1 MNPKNPKRKFN
12 KDHFQKTCNVEI
24 KNRFTILL
32 KYFAGVNQMIS
43 QLRAFVLF
51 KMVETSFL
59 EKKRSFNLSYTMN
72 LTKCEKVVLPH
83 T

>member
-1 MNPKNPKRKFN
+1 MRRTRKTLSRNLTKNISK
-12 KDHFQKTCNVEI
+12 KTCNTEI

-51 KMVETSFL
+51 KMKQAFQGTKDLSIFL
-59 EKKRSFNLSYTMN
+59 IQ
-72 LTKCEKVVLPH
+72 
-83 T
+83 